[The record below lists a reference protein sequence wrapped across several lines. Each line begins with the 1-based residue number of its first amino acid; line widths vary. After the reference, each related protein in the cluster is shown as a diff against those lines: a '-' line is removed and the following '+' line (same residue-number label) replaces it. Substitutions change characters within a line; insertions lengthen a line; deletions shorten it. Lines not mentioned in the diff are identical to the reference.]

1 MPRAVTPIG
10 TASRV
15 ARSAAGLAVAAVLA
29 ALLASCTGQPAAA
42 PSGAA
47 TASRSASASAASSP
61 KPLGDGVLRIGTLFP
76 STGATD
82 FVGAPELAG
91 VRTAVAEI
99 NAAGGVNGK
108 PVELVS
114 DDSGDATTATAEAS
128 LADLAKKGVD
138 VIIGPSSSVLAQ
150 RLLTAAAAA
159 HIPMVSPSATYPQL
173 STLDTQGVFFR
184 TIPSTAQQGVALGT
198 LLPSKKQLKVA
209 LVASSDPIGQSIVAT
224 LGDTL
229 TANGGRLVATIAL
242 TASSDAAATVA
253 QVKVAAPDAVVL
265 DTPDNGTQTKAM
277 ITQLVA
283 AGFGGAK
290 LWLTSQNLADYSQA
304 LPAGTLTGVSGLL
317 EGADSSAAF
326 QAQVKAAD
334 PAVPGFQYTP
344 EAYDAAILVAL
355 AATLAHDDA
364 GMRVAAQ
371 LRAAS
376 VGGIKCTSY
385 VECLDVLK
393 SEPAIDYDGLSGPLN
408 LTAEGDPMPATYGI
422 YSYAANGMYARSGNV
437 IG

>member
-10 TASRV
+10 TASRGV
-15 ARSAAGLAVAAVLA
+15 RSAAALAVAAVLA
-29 ALLASCTGQPAAA
+29 AALAACTSQPSVA
-42 PSGAA
+42 PSGGADG
-47 TASRSASASAASSP
+47 SVSASTSVSASQ

-76 STGATD
+76 STGATA
-82 FVGAPELAG
+82 FVGPPELAG

-99 NAAGGVNGK
+99 NAAGGVNGR

-173 STLDTQGVFFR
+173 TTLDTTNVFFR
-184 TIPSTAQQGVALGT
+184 TVPSTAQQGIALGT

-209 LVASSDPIGQSIVAT
+209 LVASSDPIGQSVVAT
-224 LGDTL
+224 LGETL

-242 TASSDAAATVA
+242 TASSDAGATAA
-253 QVKVAAPDAVVL
+253 QVKAAAPDAVVL
-265 DTPDNGTQTKAM
+265 DTPDNGAQTKAM

-283 AGFGGAK
+283 AGYGGAK

-326 QAQVKAAD
+326 QAQVKATD
-334 PAVPGFQYTP
+334 PTVPGFQYAP
-344 EAYDAAILVAL
+344 EAYDATILVAL

-364 GMRVAAQ
+364 GIRVAEK

-408 LTAEGDPMPATYGI
+408 LTAEGDPTPATYGI
-422 YSYAANGMYARSGNV
+422 YTYAANGMYARSGNF

>member
-1 MPRAVTPIG
+1 
-10 TASRV
+10 V
-15 ARSAAGLAVAAVLA
+15 ATVA
-29 ALLASCTGQPAAA
+29 ALLAAVVVLGGMLTSCTGQPST
-42 PSGAA
+42 PTTPLA
-47 TASRSASASAASSP
+47 TATTSPTP

-76 STGATD
+76 STGATA
-82 FVGAPELAG
+82 FLGAPQLAG

-108 PVELVS
+108 PVELFS
-114 DDSGDATTATAEAS
+114 DDSGDATTQTAEAS

-150 RLLTAAAAA
+150 RLLTAASAAQ
-159 HIPMVSPSATYPQL
+159 IPMISPSATYPQL
-173 STLDTQGVFFR
+173 STLDTTGIFFR
-184 TIPSTAQQGVALGT
+184 TVPSTVEQGIALGT

-209 LVASSDPIGQSIVAT
+209 LVASSDPIGQSIVSS

-229 TANGGRLVATIAL
+229 SAHGGSLVANITL
-242 TASSDAAATVA
+242 TASSDAAAVAA
-253 QVKVAAPDAVVL
+253 QVKTAAPDAVVL
-265 DTPDNGTQTKAM
+265 DTPDNGAQTKAV

-304 LPAGTLTGVSGLL
+304 LPANTLTGVSGLL

-334 PAVPGFQYTP
+334 PTVPGFQYTP
-344 EAYDAAILVAL
+344 EAYDATILVAL

-364 GMRVAAQ
+364 GLRVAAQ

-393 SEPAIDYDGLSGPLN
+393 SEPAIDYDGQSGPLN
-408 LTAEGDPMPATYGI
+408 LDADGDPSPGTYGI
-422 YSYAANGMYARSGNV
+422 YSYAATGKYARSGSV
-437 IG
+437 AG

>member
-15 ARSAAGLAVAAVLA
+15 GRSVAVLAVATALS
-29 ALLASCTGQPAAA
+29 ALLASCTSSPTAA
-42 PSGAA
+42 PTR
-47 TASRSASASAASSP
+47 TASASASAASSP
-61 KPLGDGVLRIGTLFP
+61 KRLGDGVLRIGTLFP
-76 STGATD
+76 STGATA

-209 LVASSDPIGQSIVAT
+209 LVVSSDPIGQSIVST

-229 TANGGRLVATIAL
+229 TA
-242 TASSDAAATVA
+242 
-253 QVKVAAPDAVVL
+253 
-265 DTPDNGTQTKAM
+265 
-277 ITQLVA
+277 
-283 AGFGGAK
+283 
-290 LWLTSQNLADYSQA
+290 
-304 LPAGTLTGVSGLL
+304 
-317 EGADSSAAF
+317 
-326 QAQVKAAD
+326 
-334 PAVPGFQYTP
+334 
-344 EAYDAAILVAL
+344 
-355 AATLAHDDA
+355 
-364 GMRVAAQ
+364 
-371 LRAAS
+371 
-376 VGGIKCTSY
+376 
-385 VECLDVLK
+385 
-393 SEPAIDYDGLSGPLN
+393 
-408 LTAEGDPMPATYGI
+408 
-422 YSYAANGMYARSGNV
+422 
-437 IG
+437 

>member
-1 MPRAVTPIG
+1 MPRAATPFG

-15 ARSAAGLAVAAVLA
+15 GSSA
-29 ALLASCTGQPAAA
+29 ALLAASAVLLTALAGCTGQSVPVPATSAGTSSA
-42 PSGAA
+42 TPPS
-47 TASRSASASAASSP
+47 

-76 STGATD
+76 STGATA
-82 FVGAPELAG
+82 FIGPPELAG

-108 PVELVS
+108 PVELIS
-114 DDSGDATTATAEAS
+114 DDSGDATTQSAEAS
-128 LADLAKKGVD
+128 LADLAKKGAD

-159 HIPMVSPSATYPQL
+159 RIPMISPSATYPQL
-173 STLDTQGVFFR
+173 STLDTSGLFFR
-184 TIPSTAQQGVALGT
+184 TIASTAQQGVALGT
-198 LLPSKKQLKVA
+198 LLPAKKQLKVA
-209 LVASSDPIGQSIVAT
+209 LVASSDPIGQSVVGS

-229 TANGGRLVATIAL
+229 AAHGGGLVANIAL
-242 TASSDAAATVA
+242 TASSDAAAVA
-253 QVKVAAPDAVVL
+253 TQVKAAAPDAVVL
-265 DTPDNGTQTKAM
+265 DTPDNGAQTKAM
-277 ITQLVA
+277 ITQLVG

-304 LPAGTLTGVSGLL
+304 LPANTLTGVNGLL

-334 PAVPGFQYTP
+334 PSVPGFQYTP
-344 EAYDAAILVAL
+344 EAYDATILVAL

-364 GMRVAAQ
+364 GLRVAAQ

-385 VECLDVLK
+385 IECLDVLK
-393 SEPAIDYDGLSGPLN
+393 SEPAIDYDGLSGPVN
-408 LTAEGDPMPATYGI
+408 LDAEGDPSPVTYGV
-422 YSYAANGMYARSGNV
+422 YSYAPNGMYARSGNV

>member
-1 MPRAVTPIG
+1 MPRVAPRSSRRVG
-10 TASRV
+10 TVSR
-15 ARSAAGLAVAAVLA
+15 AGTIVMSLAVAAAVSV
-29 ALLASCTGQPAAA
+29 ALTSCTTSSMPT
-42 PSGAA
+42 PTA
-47 TASRSASASAASSP
+47 TATPTQA
-61 KPLGDGVLRIGTLFP
+61 PLGDGVLRIGTLFP
-76 STGATD
+76 STGATA

-114 DDSGDATTATAEAS
+114 DDSGDATTQTAEAS

-150 RLLTAAAAA
+150 RLLTAAEAAR
-159 HIPMVSPSATYPQL
+159 IPMISPSATYPQL
-173 STLDTQGVFFR
+173 STLDTGGVFFR
-184 TIPSTAQQGVALGT
+184 TVPSAAEQGVALGT

-209 LVASSDPIGQSIVAT
+209 IVASSDQLGQSIVSPLA
-224 LGDTL
+224 DTL
-229 TANGGRLVATIAL
+229 TAHGGDPVADIAL
-242 TASSDAAATVA
+242 TATSDVAAVVA
-253 QVKVAAPDAVVL
+253 QVKAAAPDAVVL
-265 DTPDNGTQTKAM
+265 DTPDNGAQTKAM
-277 ITQLVA
+277 IAQLVA

-334 PAVPGFQYTP
+334 PTVPGFQYTP
-344 EAYDAAILVAL
+344 EAYDATILVAL
-355 AATLAHDDA
+355 AATLAHDDN
-364 GMRVAAQ
+364 GMRVAAK

-376 VGGIKCTSY
+376 VGGIKCTSF
-385 VECLDVLK
+385 VECLDVLNT
-393 SEPAIDYDGLSGPLN
+393 EPKIDYDGVSGPVN
-408 LTAEGDPMPATYGI
+408 LDAAGDPSPAGYGI
-422 YSYAANGMYARSGNV
+422 YTYAATGKYTRTGNV
-437 IG
+437 TG

>member
-1 MPRAVTPIG
+1 MSRAVTPLG

-15 ARSAAGLAVAAVLA
+15 SRSAAALAVVAVLG
-29 ALLASCTGQPAAA
+29 ALLASCTSQPGGT
-42 PSGAA
+42 PSSSA
-47 TASRSASASAASSP
+47 TVSGSASVSASA

-76 STGATD
+76 STGVTA

-91 VRTAVAEI
+91 VRAAVAEI

-114 DDSGDATTATAEAS
+114 DDSGDATTQTAEAS

-173 STLDTQGVFFR
+173 STLDPAGVFFR
-184 TIPSTAQQGVALGT
+184 TIPSTSQQGVALGT
-198 LLPSKKQLKVA
+198 LLPSTKQPKVA
-209 LVASSDPIGQSIVAT
+209 LVASSDPIGQSIVTT

-229 TANGGRLVATIAL
+229 TENGGRLVANVAL
-242 TASSDAAATVA
+242 TSSSDVAAVVA
-253 QVKVAAPDAVVL
+253 QIKAAAPDAVVL
-265 DTPDNGTQTKAM
+265 DTPDNGAQTKAV

-304 LPAGTLTGVSGLL
+304 LPAGTLTGVRGLL

-344 EAYDAAILVAL
+344 EAYDATILVAL

-408 LTAEGDPMPATYGI
+408 LTADGDPTPATYGV
-422 YSYAANGMYARSGNV
+422 YTYAANGKYARSGSA

>member
-1 MPRAVTPIG
+1 MPRAARTSLGLVM
-10 TASRV
+10 AVV
-15 ARSAAGLAVAAVLA
+15 AIA
-29 ALLASCTGQPAAA
+29 ALSACTARPMPVPTPGTTQTAA
-42 PSGAA
+42 
-47 TASRSASASAASSP
+47 R
-61 KPLGDGVLRIGTLFP
+61 LGDGILRIGTLFP
-76 STGATD
+76 TTGATA
-82 FVGAPELAG
+82 FLGASELAG
-91 VRTAVAEI
+91 VTTAVAEI

-114 DDSGDATTATAEAS
+114 DDSGDASTRTAEAS
-128 LADLAKKGVD
+128 LADLQKKGVD

-150 RLLTAAAAA
+150 RLLTEAEQAR
-159 HIPMVSPSATYPQL
+159 IPMISPSATYPQL
-173 STLDTQGVFFR
+173 STLDNGDMFFR
-184 TIPSTAQQGVALGT
+184 TIPSTAHQGVALGT

-209 LVASSDPIGQSIVAT
+209 LVASNDEIGQSIVSS

-229 TANGGRLVATIAL
+229 VSNGGALVANISL
-242 TASSDAAATVA
+242 TASSDAASVAA
-253 QVKVAAPDAVVL
+253 QVKAAAPDAVVL

-304 LPAGTLTGVSGLL
+304 LPVNTLTGVSGLI
-317 EGADSSAAF
+317 EGADSGAAF
-326 QAQVKAAD
+326 QAQVKAA
-334 PAVPGFQYTP
+334 VPTVPNFQYTP
-344 EAYDAAILVAL
+344 EAYDATILVAL

-364 GMRVAAQ
+364 GVRVAAQ

-393 SEPAIDYDGLSGPLN
+393 TEPAIDYDGVSGSVN
-408 LTAEGDPMPATYGI
+408 LDSAGDPTSGSYGI
-422 YSYAANGMYARSGNV
+422 YSYDANGRFTRTGSITG
-437 IG
+437 

>member
-1 MPRAVTPIG
+1 MPRAVTLLG
-10 TASRV
+10 TASRGGRV
-15 ARSAAGLAVAAVLA
+15 AALLATAAVLGS
-29 ALLASCTGQPAAA
+29 LLASCTSPPAAA
-42 PSGAA
+42 PSG
-47 TASRSASASAASSP
+47 TGTGSRSASASS

-76 STGATD
+76 STGATA
-82 FVGAPELAG
+82 FLGPPELAG

-108 PVELVS
+108 PVELFS
-114 DDSGDATTATAEAS
+114 DDSGDATTQTAEAS

-173 STLDTQGVFFR
+173 AAPDAKGVFFR

-198 LLPSKKQLKVA
+198 LLPSRKQLNVA
-209 LVASSDPIGQSIVAT
+209 LIASSDPVGQSIVTT

-229 TANGGRLVATIAL
+229 TANGGRLAATISL
-242 TASSDAAATVA
+242 TASSDAAAIAA
-253 QVKVAAPDAVVL
+253 QLKTAAPDAVVL
-265 DTPDNGTQTKAM
+265 DTPDNGAQTKAL

-283 AGFGGAK
+283 AGLGGAK

-304 LPAGTLTGVSGLL
+304 LPANTLTGVSGLL

-334 PAVPGFQYTP
+334 PTVPGFQYTP
-344 EAYDAAILVAL
+344 EAYDATILVAL
-355 AATLAHDDA
+355 AATLARDDA

-408 LTAEGDPMPATYGI
+408 LNADGDPSPGVYGI
-422 YSYAANGMYARSGNV
+422 YTYAASGKYARSGNAS
-437 IG
+437 G

>member
-1 MPRAVTPIG
+1 PT
-10 TASRV
+10 
-15 ARSAAGLAVAAVLA
+15 
-29 ALLASCTGQPAAA
+29 
-42 PSGAA
+42 
-47 TASRSASASAASSP
+47 
-61 KPLGDGVLRIGTLFP
+61 PLGDGVLRIGTLLP
-76 STGATD
+76 STGATA
-82 FVGAPELAG
+82 FVGPPELAG
-91 VRTAVAEI
+91 VRAAVAEI

-108 PVELVS
+108 PVELFS
-114 DDSGDATTATAEAS
+114 DDSGDATTQTAEAS

-159 HIPMVSPSATYPQL
+159 RIPMISPSATYPQL
-173 STLDTQGVFFR
+173 SGLDTNGVFFR
-184 TIPSTAQQGVALGT
+184 TVPSTAQQGVALGT
-198 LLPSKKQLKVA
+198 LLPSRKQPKVA
-209 LVASSDPIGQSIVAT
+209 LLASSDPIGQSIMTT

-229 TANGGRLVATIAL
+229 SAHGGSLVASITL
-242 TASSDAAATVA
+242 TASSDAAAVAA
-253 QVKVAAPDAVVL
+253 QVKTAAPDAVVL
-265 DTPDNGTQTKAM
+265 DTPDNGAQTKAL

-283 AGFGGAK
+283 TGFGGAK

-304 LPAGTLTGVSGLL
+304 LPANTLTGVNGLL

-334 PAVPGFQYTP
+334 PTVPGFQYTP
-344 EAYDAAILVAL
+344 EAYDATILVAL

-393 SEPAIDYDGLSGPLN
+393 SEPAIDYDGVSGPIN
-408 LTAEGDPMPATYGI
+408 LDAEGDPSPVTYGI
-422 YSYAANGMYARSGNV
+422 YSYGANGMYARSGTATT
-437 IG
+437 G